1 MGTMQKHAMALGYF
15 ALAVFCVFTGSQG
28 LLAFRTPLLVGA
40 ALALGAGCVFLA
52 SACYGPLCAAIEWL
66 TGMSRLAQKPPAR
79 QSITSP
85 KSAG

>member
-1 MGTMQKHAMALGYF
+1 MTTMQKHAMALGYF

-52 SACYGPLCAAIEWL
+52 LACYGPVCTAIEWL

-79 QSITSP
+79 QRTTS
-85 KSAG
+85 AEGAR